1 MKPVS
6 RGALPDFHSHDR
18 QRFVTNRTPLGGGC
32 PEKGLKC
39 RLLYVIGCG
48 PQKLHGIPSM
58 NQGYTSREKHGRKNS
73 VSVKNHGMEEGEQL
87 KALNFLF
94 F

>member
-58 NQGYTSREKHGRKNS
+58 NQGYTSREKQVVMGWD
-73 VSVKNHGMEEGEQL
+73 
-87 KALNFLF
+87 F
-94 F
+94 FSPILLVPS